1 MSKGSPYLYR
11 FMNSLA
17 TDIFSLDYDAQQHQL
32 VGHWLRDSPDDDLHP
47 SYEQLLAAA
56 KAHGNCRFWLLDMR
70 KRRWHSATFAKWF
83 GDLLS
88 RQAVR
93 ELGSPVFVAYVAE
106 EAHRRHVES
115 VATGVMLR
123 QTAEVEFYPYFFT
136 TEAAA
141 RDWLSYY
148 QTHLEQQPALRQ
160 S

>member
-1 MSKGSPYLYR
+1 MD
-11 FMNSLA
+11 FLA
-17 TDIFSLDYDAQQHQL
+17 SDIFSLDYDTTYQQL

-47 SYEQLLAAA
+47 SYEQLLNAA
-56 KAHGNCRFWLLDMR
+56 KAHNNCRFWLLDMS

-88 RQAVR
+88 RKAVY
-93 ELGSPVFVAYVAE
+93 ELGSPVFVAYVANE
-106 EAHRRHVES
+106 THRSHIES
-115 VATGVMLR
+115 VATDVMLR

-141 RDWLSYY
+141 REWLVYY
-148 QTHLEQQPALRQ
+148 QTHLEQQPSLHQ